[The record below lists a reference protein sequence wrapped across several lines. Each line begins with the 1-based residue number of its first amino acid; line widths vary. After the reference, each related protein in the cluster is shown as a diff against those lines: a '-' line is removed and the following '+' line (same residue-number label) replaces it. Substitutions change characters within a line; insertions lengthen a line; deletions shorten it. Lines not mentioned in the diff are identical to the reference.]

1 MKGCH
6 NQLNIIHYLE
16 HTYDRN
22 NLITFQITCCT
33 SGNRRLS
40 ENNIFNERRKDKEND
55 KASCVKKKKEE
66 EREHNLKCRKLKEQ
80 SAL

>member
-1 MKGCH
+1 M
-6 NQLNIIHYLE
+6 
-16 HTYDRN
+16 
-22 NLITFQITCCT
+22 ITFQITCCT

-55 KASCVKKKKEE
+55 KASCVKKKEG

-80 SAL
+80 SALWSSGQCFPFSATSPSTL